1 MANTQELRE
10 QRAQIWEQMQE
21 VVNRAEREGRPL
33 NEEDKAVYDRLES
46 DLDGKGEEI
55 ARAEKHLTIANAM
68 SSFGPAPSEVDPE
81 PVGRTA
87 AAVRFGVQLVDASR
101 PAGVGR

>member
-33 NEEDKAVYDRLES
+33 NEEDKAVYDRL
-46 DLDGKGEEI
+46 
-55 ARAEKHLTIANAM
+55 HLI
-68 SSFGPAPSEVDPE
+68 S
-81 PVGRTA
+81 
-87 AAVRFGVQLVDASR
+87 
-101 PAGVGR
+101 

>member
-33 NEEDKAVYDRLES
+33 NERRQGGL
-46 DLDGKGEEI
+46 
-55 ARAEKHLTIANAM
+55 
-68 SSFGPAPSEVDPE
+68 
-81 PVGRTA
+81 
-87 AAVRFGVQLVDASR
+87 
-101 PAGVGR
+101 

>member
-1 MANTQELRE
+1 MANTQELRG

-81 PVGRTA
+81 PVGKDGSELYA
-87 AAVRFGVQLVDASR
+87 SAKPSSASR
-101 PAGVGR
+101 WCR